1 MFRTLTLSAALTAAA
16 VIALPVAAQR
26 LKVTTQTVPV
36 FVTVTDSD
44 RRLVTDLVQ
53 ADFEIYDNAKVQ
65 PITTFGNEPTPI
77 TAVLMLDTSGSMTL
91 NLDLVKEAAEQ
102 FVIRLMPEGG
112 G

>member
-16 VIALPVAAQR
+16 LIALPVAAQR

-53 ADFEIYDNAKVQ
+53 D
-65 PITTFGNEPTPI
+65 
-77 TAVLMLDTSGSMTL
+77 
-91 NLDLVKEAAEQ
+91 
-102 FVIRLMPEGG
+102 
-112 G
+112 